1 MGKDNKMKNKKNLI
15 IIIVIILVVMGILCA
30 ILVNQN
36 KTTNT
41 SNMSNNNVEGNSEN
55 NIFSSSKISWV
66 RNENLKTDSN
76 SSDEENT
83 VKTTNVNTNSL
94 NNITLGEFVDK
105 WTENSENNFLS
116 AYPLENMVEPAEIK
130 KGEMLWSTRDF
141 YIKGVL
147 PGFEMRFT
155 AKHPDYLEEDF
166 LGNSEKDINVS
177 DFIITNIQ
185 LEGNMGYMNEKERF
199 SNAVDA
205 YYSENNIT
213 SLSNYDQADT
223 YYYADMDNLFGIID
237 PENRRTEDEI
247 ISQTV
252 DSIEETFS
260 YVYKDYYFSDEL
272 KEDLIKIL
280 NRMYYVST
288 DSETYKNEFL
298 SIKWQNENTENRH
311 EVYINT
317 GNSGELI
324 IR

>member
-280 NRMYYVST
+280 NRMYYVSM

>member
-83 VKTTNVNTNSL
+83 VKTTNVNINSL

>member
-1 MGKDNKMKNKKNLI
+1 
-15 IIIVIILVVMGILCA
+15 
-30 ILVNQN
+30 
-36 KTTNT
+36 
-41 SNMSNNNVEGNSEN
+41 
-55 NIFSSSKISWV
+55 
-66 RNENLKTDSN
+66 
-76 SSDEENT
+76 
-83 VKTTNVNTNSL
+83 
-94 NNITLGEFVDK
+94 
-105 WTENSENNFLS
+105 
-116 AYPLENMVEPAEIK
+116 MVEPAEIK

-288 DSETYKNEFL
+288 DGETYKNEFL

>member
-55 NIFSSSKISWV
+55 NIFSSSKISWG

-280 NRMYYVST
+280 NRMYYVSM

>member
-288 DSETYKNEFL
+288 DGETYKNEFL

>member
-116 AYPLENMVEPAEIK
+116 AYPLENIVEPAEIK

>member
-116 AYPLENMVEPAEIK
+116 AYPLENIVEPAEIK

-280 NRMYYVST
+280 NRMYYVSM

>member
-55 NIFSSSKISWV
+55 NIFNSSKISWV

-280 NRMYYVST
+280 NRMYYVSM

>member
-298 SIKWQNENTENRH
+298 SIKWQNENTENIN

>member
-317 GNSGELI
+317 GNSGDLI

>member
-15 IIIVIILVVMGILCA
+15 IIIVIILIVMGILCA

>member
-1 MGKDNKMKNKKNLI
+1 MEKDNKMKNKKNFI
-15 IIIVIILVVMGILCA
+15 IIGIIIVVIIGIICA
-30 ILVNQN
+30 IFVNKN
-36 KTTNT
+36 KSTNT
-41 SNMSNNNVEGNSEN
+41 SNISNNNVVGNSEN

-94 NNITLGEFVDK
+94 TNITLGEFVNK
-105 WTENSENNFLS
+105 WTENSETNFLS
-116 AYPLENMVEPAEIK
+116 AYPLEDMVEPAEIK

-237 PENRRTEDEI
+237 PENKRTEDEI

-252 DSIEETFS
+252 NSIEETFS

>member
-1 MGKDNKMKNKKNLI
+1 MEKDNKMKNKRNFI
-15 IIIVIILVVMGILCA
+15 IIGIIIVVIVGIICA
-30 ILVNQN
+30 IFVNKN
-36 KTTNT
+36 KAINT
-41 SNMSNNNVEGNSEN
+41 DSNSNNNGVDNTQN
-55 NIFSSSKISWV
+55 NIFNSSKITWV

-76 SSDEENT
+76 YSEEENT

-94 NNITLGEFVDK
+94 TNITLGEFINK
-105 WTENSENNFLS
+105 WTENSDTNFLS
-116 AYPLENMVEPAEIK
+116 AYPLENMINPAEIRK
-130 KGEMLWSTRDF
+130 NEMMWSTRDF

-155 AKHPDYLEEDF
+155 AKHPDYLEENF
-166 LGNSEKDINVS
+166 LGASEKDINVS

-185 LEGNMGYMNEKERF
+185 LEGNMGYMNDKNKF
-199 SNAVDA
+199 SNAVDE
-205 YYSENNIT
+205 YYTENNIT
-213 SLSNYDQADT
+213 RLSNYDQADT

-237 PENRRTEDEI
+237 PENKRTEDEI

-298 SIKWQNENTENRH
+298 SIKWQNENTENKH